1 VLSVPRADSLCHLK
15 RGTILDSHGSV
26 AAGKGW
32 Y

>member
-15 RGTILDSHGSV
+15 RGTTLDSHGSV